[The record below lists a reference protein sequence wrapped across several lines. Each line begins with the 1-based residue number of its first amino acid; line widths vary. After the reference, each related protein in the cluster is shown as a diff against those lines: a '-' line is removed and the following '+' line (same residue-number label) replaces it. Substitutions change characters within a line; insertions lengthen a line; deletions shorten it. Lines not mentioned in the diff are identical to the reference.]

1 MKPSSK
7 YLLMAASNIVQQL
20 ADQNGG
26 VQLLAMENK
35 EPDYDD
41 FCSLLGCEL
50 ESLQK
55 TLQLIADQEETDI
68 SEAYFTGKALPD
80 PVDRNRA
87 PAGKIVI

>member
-1 MKPSSK
+1 MLDKKEQKVKPSSK

-35 EPDYDD
+35 KPDYDD
-41 FCSLLGCEL
+41 FCSLLGYEL

-55 TLQLIADQEETDI
+55 TLQLI
-68 SEAYFTGKALPD
+68 L
-80 PVDRNRA
+80 RRLRL
-87 PAGKIVI
+87 

>member
-35 EPDYDD
+35 KPDYDD

>member
-1 MKPSSK
+1 MLDKKEQKVKPSSK

-35 EPDYDD
+35 KPDYDD

-55 TLQLIADQEETDI
+55 TL
-68 SEAYFTGKALPD
+68 
-80 PVDRNRA
+80 
-87 PAGKIVI
+87 